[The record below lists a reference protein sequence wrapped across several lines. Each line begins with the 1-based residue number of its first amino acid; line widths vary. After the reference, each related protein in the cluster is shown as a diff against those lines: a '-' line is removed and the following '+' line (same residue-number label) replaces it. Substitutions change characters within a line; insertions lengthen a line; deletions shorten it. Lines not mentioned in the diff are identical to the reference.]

1 MTEHSL
7 TKQDV
12 RALAH
17 ADSLCFD
24 HTGEGTGRIRA
35 ILRADRS
42 STGYEQTHEIPARM
56 SSVENYGTEDGDWRA
71 FHMILSARHDD
82 LAQTLIRHLREGS
95 RFVLRWTRD
104 NASPITREAGVV
116 RDELRIR
123 VQGKNAKVADT
134 FLVAVFIGKDNSAR
148 MVTHYRP
155 GLDGPKYLSV

>member
-17 ADSLCFD
+17 ADALCFD
-24 HTGEGTGRIRA
+24 HTEIGTGRIRA
-35 ILRADRS
+35 ILRAEHS
-42 STGYEQTHEIPARM
+42 LTGFEQTHVIDAVA
-56 SSVENYGTEDGDWRA
+56 SSVENYGAETAEWRA
-71 FHMILSARHDD
+71 FHMILSAQHDD
-82 LAQTLIRHLREGS
+82 LARTLIRHLREGS

-148 MVTHYRP
+148 MVTAAKP
-155 GLDGPKYLSV
+155 LSV